1 MTFRRDL
8 ATLFPSR
15 TPPRVAHHR
24 IKAYQ
29 EAVTALGT
37 AKAVRDKAYIPG
49 TLDIFRVSDN
59 HKYVKATDFEEIA
72 PGGYRNLT
80 IAANTQVKIEYLLD
94 IDNMNLPVVAQEE
107 APTTP
112 TAPTAPAASPP
123 PQSLNFAT
131 DPAPLTPG
139 SNVYWAG
146 VFVPLTPDLQVV
158 GMVIRNTTT
167 GASYTMRIRPSNENA
182 INTPGTV
189 IASKDFTGN
198 GGPMRVLFDTPS
210 PLPCVHSPWSSR
222 SPSHSPPPRSARAAC
237 SSRSNRWRLLPS
249 RHCPQAMNIQR
260 GPSWPPFSFVATGPD
275 KASADEIPRRSQGI
289 PQVR

>member
-198 GGPMRVLFDTPS
+198 GGPMRVLFDTPV
-210 PLPCVHSPWSSR
+210 PLAVGTVYELAYSSTAAANVRYADSHHGSHNEDFALFPAAWSTAQDGGNNTNR
-222 SPSHSPPPRSARAAC
+222 SSGSGNMPNAKM
-237 SSRSNRWRLLPS
+237 LYKE
-249 RHCPQAMNIQR
+249 
-260 GPSWPPFSFVATGPD
+260 VY
-275 KASADEIPRRSQGI
+275 
-289 PQVR
+289 